1 MPVLLRTSRDLPP
14 RQAYQ
19 FWFRIPGDRDGSAAP
34 DADAALSGLPAL
46 LEQAF
51 DDSAADW
58 WALGHAL
65 GQDMSGKSAHAPV
78 CSPNASDLGLMLAW
92 TRIVQQKSAEAE
104 LTLVLCDDPWMFRHL
119 RGIDGVVAGR
129 PPGLLAATAW
139 LYGRGVL
146 SRCQVALRYAVWSM
160 QMHKQPQAPENGAWL
175 LVYGHPT
182 STPDGIDGYFGR
194 LMQDI
199 PTLRRL
205 LHVDCPPDRAT
216 ELASDG
222 RTVSLHGF
230 GHPVFALTLPFRRW
244 RPAAGHRRGA
254 YGFLIRRAAAREG
267 GTGTAAAITWQK
279 HCQTRWLRQTRP
291 SAVAWPWE
299 NHAWERALVRTSHAL
314 GVRTNGYQ
322 HSVIGRQMLNYAP
335 ASNPDGEA
343 SLPGRIICNGQATC
357 NHLLGWNVPRER
369 LVIGGALRFVGQ
381 AKPKQDSG
389 APVFLALPFDS
400 VTATEMVGAARI
412 AARQGFRF
420 VVKDH
425 PMFPFAFTDTV
436 GVERTTEPLSAQT
449 AVSAVIYAATTVGLE
464 AILAGIPTLRF
475 RPRAK
480 IAIDILPH
488 GITAPTVEAE
498 TVIEALRNTS
508 DPAMVTPTNIFAPVD
523 LTVWRQALETA

>member
-1 MPVLLRTSRDLPP
+1 MPVLLRTSRDLPARP
-14 RQAYQ
+14 SYRW
-19 FWFRIPGDRDGSAAP
+19 WFRIPGDHDGAAAP
-34 DADAALSGLPAL
+34 DADAALSGLPTL

-58 WALGHAL
+58 WALGRAL
-65 GQDMSGKSAHAPV
+65 GQDASSRTAHAPV

-92 TRIVQQKSAEAE
+92 TRIVQQKAAEADH
-104 LTLVLCDDPWMFRHL
+104 TLVLCDDPWMFRHL
-119 RGIDGVVAGR
+119 GGIANVVAGR
-129 PPGLLAATAW
+129 APGLFAAAAW

-146 SRCQVALRYAVWSM
+146 SRCQTALRYAVWSM
-160 QMHKQPQAPENGAWL
+160 QLGRQPQAPENAGWL
-175 LVYGHPT
+175 MVYGHPS

-194 LMQDI
+194 LMQDM
-199 PTLRRL
+199 PALRRV
-205 LHVDCPPDRAT
+205 LHVDCPPGRAA

-230 GHPVFALTLPFRRW
+230 GHPAFALTLPFRRW
-244 RPAAGHRRGA
+244 RPAAIHRRGA
-254 YGFLIRRAAAREG
+254 YGSLVRRAVAREG
-267 GTGTAAAITWQK
+267 GTGTAAAIAWQR
-279 HCQTRWLRQTRP
+279 HCQARWLRQTRP

-299 NHAWERALVRTSHAL
+299 NHAWERALVRTARTL
-314 GVRTNGYQ
+314 GIRTNGYQ

-343 SLPGRIICNGQATC
+343 SLPDRIICNGPATYD
-357 NHLLGWNVPRER
+357 HLVGWNVPRER

-381 AKPKQDSG
+381 AKPKKEST
-389 APVFLALPFDS
+389 APIFLALPFDS
-400 VTATEMVGAARI
+400 VTATEMVDAART
-412 AARQGFRF
+412 AAREGFRF

-425 PMFPFAFTDTV
+425 PMFPFAFTDTA
-436 GVERTTEPLSAQT
+436 GVERTTGQLSAQP

-488 GITAPTVEAE
+488 GVTAPAVEAE
-498 TVIEALRNTS
+498 TMIEVLRNMS
-508 DPAMVTPTNIFAPVD
+508 DPAMVAPTDIFAPVD
-523 LTVWRQALETA
+523 LTVWRQALETV